1 MPLTPE
7 VLTAQGE
14 VVAWLGS
21 LDVSFALDEEPWF
34 TIDGVENPR
43 QIGSDGSGGAF
54 VLLPSQNVLYV
65 SSEGRAGMIAESF
78 EAFIQLAVARPYWL
92 DILKFSAGGDLQ
104 EMRRAA
110 DALEATLDD
119 EDDVN
124 EAREEIRAQ
133 LGLPGT
139 DDPVGALYQA
149 VATSDAIVRAPT
161 AARSRRCSIA
171 SASTTARRCATLR
184 RERKSYFAH
193 SPLRNTGT
201 LLPSA
206 RMPSISVSAEPI
218 IQSIWIRLWLPPCAA
233 ICCGVSCAPLMKH
246 FE

>member
-21 LDVSFALDEEPWF
+21 LDVSFAPDEEPWF
-34 TIDGVENPR
+34 TIDGIESPR

-54 VLLPSQNVLYV
+54 VSLPSQNVLYV
-65 SSEGRAGMIAESF
+65 SSEGRAGIIAGSF
-78 EAFIQLAVARPYWL
+78 EAFIQLVVARPYWL

-124 EAREEIRAQ
+124 EAREEIRRQ
-133 LGLPGT
+133 LDLPEP
-139 DDPVGALYQA
+139 DDPVGALYEA
-149 VATSDAIVRAPT
+149 VAASDAIVRATDGSPFT
-161 AARSRRCSIA
+161 TLFNRFNIDDNPMLPNAAA
-171 SASTTARRCATLR
+171 
-184 RERKSYFAH
+184 
-193 SPLRNTGT
+193 
-201 LLPSA
+201 
-206 RMPSISVSAEPI
+206 
-218 IQSIWIRLWLPPCAA
+218 
-233 ICCGVSCAPLMKH
+233 
-246 FE
+246 